1 MTYKFYS
8 GNKGEGEGVLCFANQ
23 WEETMWLR
31 ERVEGKEVQSDYT
44 YLVFA
49 VEVVGFLDYIDDF
62 PDHPGIV
69 S

>member
-1 MTYKFYS
+1 
-8 GNKGEGEGVLCFANQ
+8 
-23 WEETMWLR
+23 MWLR